1 MKVSKL
7 DIRISP
13 NYVIS
18 AMSFLLITLIAV
30 ITNFPMFKSWFGI
43 IDDHMV
49 IEQLRPLDHLSF
61 FNLPQKLI
69 SDTELGDFGNYPRFR
84 PFYYLLKFFLISILG
99 EWAGGYYVFRTL
111 VQALCCF
118 LLFRVFS
125 PVSPINA
132 SSKFSQ
138 LPVTSVGLLISV
150 CVLGLSSW
158 TDITL
163 RLGPSELELTFGVL
177 LTCYALVHLLRLNTS
192 GQFTLGHRHY
202 FLICLG
208 VFIAVG
214 AKENGLVTVV
224 PLIILTVLQYKSVV
238 KGSIVNITS
247 LIIVAFQTLLVL
259 SNTVIVIARGAD
271 VYGTPR
277 SLNIVLNSLWIS
289 ATNSKFAVLII
300 ATGLLILLSRRSS
313 YLSLGRL
320 SLALFLDFLFL
331 SESVFYAGSPNAL
344 RYQILTQVCLVVV
357 PSLALFGL
365 MEYFADRSR
374 ISLSKSLIAC
384 LLIYSG
390 IFSYLSPIESLKFAN
405 QVAKSNLQSTSIW
418 RSEFEELVIKLHDYN
433 ASNVTIHVF
442 SPESDYERIYSTV
455 QFVRQTG
462 FDSSIY
468 LKIWS
473 DGTDNNLLRDLRT
486 FSEEGFAKW
495 EIHPLSSLPFEKT
508 SFCIMFAIKTEGFDE
523 NTKNYFDQN
532 CIDSFSIDS

>member
-1 MKVSKL
+1 
-7 DIRISP
+7 
-13 NYVIS
+13 
-18 AMSFLLITLIAV
+18 
-30 ITNFPMFKSWFGI
+30 
-43 IDDHMV
+43 
-49 IEQLRPLDHLSF
+49 
-61 FNLPQKLI
+61 
-69 SDTELGDFGNYPRFR
+69 
-84 PFYYLLKFFLISILG
+84 
-99 EWAGGYYVFRTL
+99 
-111 VQALCCF
+111 
-118 LLFRVFS
+118 
-125 PVSPINA
+125 
-132 SSKFSQ
+132 
-138 LPVTSVGLLISV
+138 
-150 CVLGLSSW
+150 
-158 TDITL
+158 
-163 RLGPSELELTFGVL
+163 
-177 LTCYALVHLLRLNTS
+177 
-192 GQFTLGHRHY
+192 
-202 FLICLG
+202 
-208 VFIAVG
+208 
-214 AKENGLVTVV
+214 
-224 PLIILTVLQYKSVV
+224 
-238 KGSIVNITS
+238 
-247 LIIVAFQTLLVL
+247 
-259 SNTVIVIARGAD
+259 
-271 VYGTPR
+271 
-277 SLNIVLNSLWIS
+277 
-289 ATNSKFAVLII
+289 
-300 ATGLLILLSRRSS
+300 
-313 YLSLGRL
+313 
-320 SLALFLDFLFL
+320 
-331 SESVFYAGSPNAL
+331 
-344 RYQILTQVCLVVV
+344 
-357 PSLALFGL
+357 